1 MLMDNGHQPLL
12 EQVARRY
19 DRLEVM
25 AAVGALLALDP
36 LDNHPTKIPPLPAFY
51 QPALWAR
58 PLLRENGLALPDDAL
73 KTLGE
78 MLRFPS
84 EEGIYP
90 GLQQVKDLCTV
101 ASLAAFAW
109 DLFSAW
115 QTAGAPSKESWAF
128 TALGIF
134 GNDDT
139 ARALTPLIRAWPGES
154 QHKRATVGLDILAA
168 IGTDIAL
175 MQLNGIAG
183 KLKFKALQERARE
196 KIGHIAASRALTV
209 EELEDRLAPDLGLND
224 DGTLTLDFGPR
235 RFIISFDEA
244 LRPYVRD
251 ENGSRLKDLPK
262 PNKSDDKALATEAVN
277 RYKALKK
284 TPARLPPSKSRAWS
298 PPCASVAAG
307 RRKTSGSF
315 WLIIP
320 WSATSPAA
328 WYGESTTPKTGCWP
342 ASAWRKTTATVTP
355 MTICSPCRKARSKS
369 VFRICWKCPRKTPP
383 PSVSCSPIMSCWR
396 RSASLTA
403 AATP

>member
-1 MLMDNGHQPLL
+1 
-12 EQVARRY
+12 
-19 DRLEVM
+19 
-25 AAVGALLALDP
+25 
-36 LDNHPTKIPPLPAFY
+36 
-51 QPALWAR
+51 
-58 PLLRENGLALPDDAL
+58 
-73 KTLGE
+73 

-139 ARALTPLIRAWPGES
+139 ARA
-154 QHKRATVGLDILAA
+154 
-168 IGTDIAL
+168 
-175 MQLNGIAG
+175 
-183 KLKFKALQERARE
+183 
-196 KIGHIAASRALTV
+196 V
-209 EELEDRLAPDLGLND
+209 EELEDRLAPDLGLNA

-284 TPARLPPSKSRAWS
+284 DARTIAAQQIARMESAMCPLDGGKLPA
-298 PPCASVAAG
+298 V
-307 RRKTSGSF
+307 SG
-315 WLIIP
+315 
-320 WSATSPAA
+320 
-328 WYGESTTPKTGCWP
+328 
-342 ASAWRKTTATVTP
+342 
-355 MTICSPCRKARSKS
+355 
-369 VFRICWKCPRKTPP
+369 
-383 PSVSCSPIMSCWR
+383 
-396 RSASLTA
+396 
-403 AATP
+403 